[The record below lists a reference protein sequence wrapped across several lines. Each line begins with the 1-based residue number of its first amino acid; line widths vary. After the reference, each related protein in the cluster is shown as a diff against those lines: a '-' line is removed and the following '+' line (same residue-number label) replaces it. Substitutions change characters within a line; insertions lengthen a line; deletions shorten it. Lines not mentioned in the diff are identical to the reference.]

1 MLGKAFRLLLAGFA
15 LTAGCALAQGTFA
28 HITYGAG
35 WQTTFTFVNLSS
47 TDTANLSLFF
57 YNEDGT
63 TLAAPVQ
70 GGPTGSPYN
79 FSIAPSGATTI
90 VLLGNVS
97 ASTSIVGWASL
108 QSIGG
113 TPVRGQAAFRRHDPK
128 NPPDFEA
135 AVPMTSSGSL
145 DCIVP
150 FPPSSNPVIMLPYD
164 NTTGQYVTAVAF
176 ANTTSSALAVQIEFD
191 DQSNHQV
198 ATGTLNLAANNHTSF
213 VSTSSYAATANTK
226 GVLRISADPASLS
239 VLGLLVN
246 LSQAPLYPIS
256 TLLPI
261 TQ

>member
-90 VLLGNVS
+90 VLLGQS
-97 ASTSIVGWASL
+97 AVDRRNAGARPGCLPPPRSEESAGLRSRRADDLIGLAGLHRSL
-108 QSIGG
+108 PAFVKSGDH
-113 TPVRGQAAFRRHDPK
+113 AA
-128 NPPDFEA
+128 
-135 AVPMTSSGSL
+135 L
-145 DCIVP
+145 
-150 FPPSSNPVIMLPYD
+150 
-164 NTTGQYVTAVAF
+164 
-176 ANTTSSALAVQIEFD
+176 
-191 DQSNHQV
+191 
-198 ATGTLNLAANNHTSF
+198 
-213 VSTSSYAATANTK
+213 
-226 GVLRISADPASLS
+226 
-239 VLGLLVN
+239 
-246 LSQAPLYPIS
+246 
-256 TLLPI
+256 
-261 TQ
+261 